1 MYKIPIV
8 YEDNHMLVV
17 DKPPN
22 LLSQK
27 DSSGDIDLLT
37 LLKEDL
43 KIRYNK
49 PGNVYLGLVHRL
61 DRPVG
66 GVMVLA
72 KTSKCAARLSEQ
84 LRNRDFNKTY
94 IALIYGR
101 PNKPKST
108 LVHYLIKDEKR
119 NRVFSVQK
127 GLPGAKEAILDYE
140 VLACNSNLSLV
151 KVNLLT
157 GRPHQIRVQ
166 FATLG
171 HPLYGDYRYGP
182 KKQRQN
188 LPLGLWACEVSCL
201 HPITKERMNFY
212 SLPTNQEPWS
222 KFPLPSLLKHLSK
235 Q

>member
-1 MYKIPIV
+1 LYKIPIV

-27 DSSGDIDLLT
+27 DSSGDMDLLT

-127 GLPGAKEAILDYE
+127 
-140 VLACNSNLSLV
+140 VC
-151 KVNLLT
+151 
-157 GRPHQIRVQ
+157 
-166 FATLG
+166 
-171 HPLYGDYRYGP
+171 
-182 KKQRQN
+182 
-188 LPLGLWACEVSCL
+188 
-201 HPITKERMNFY
+201 
-212 SLPTNQEPWS
+212 QEPRKPSWIMRFWPVTLTS
-222 KFPLPSLLKHLSK
+222 AWLRLIYLPAGLTRFGYNSLL
-235 Q
+235 